1 MRKLLTRTTGLIGLV
16 AAAGVVAQP
25 ARDFSA
31 IEITTHPVA
40 DNVYYLEGAGGNIA
54 VLTGAEGVLLVDTQF
69 APLTEKIVAAVAA
82 ITDEPIRVV
91 VNTHVH
97 PDHTG
102 GNENLR
108 RMGYPVLA
116 HDNVR
121 VRMAQGIRGGEPSPP
136 LALPSLTFGDELGLH
151 LAQDV
156 RLIKVPPAHTDGDTY
171 VHFIGADVLHMGDV
185 FRTTGYP
192 VIDVDNG
199 GSAAG
204 TLAALELALE
214 IAGPDTRIIPGHG
227 VVSSADDVREFHDM
241 IAEVAERV
249 SGLIDEGMTLEQ
261 VLAAAPTA
269 DIDERWGGEPE
280 RFLTGLYQSLA
291 GADR

>member
-1 MRKLLTRTTGLIGLV
+1 MKDILTRMIGLGSLV

-25 ARDFSA
+25 AQDFSA
-31 IEITTHPVA
+31 VEIKTHSVA
-40 DNVYYLEGAGGNIA
+40 DNVYYLEGAGGNIG
-54 VLTGAEGVLLVDTQF
+54 VFTGPHGVLLVDTQF
-69 APLTEKIVAAVAA
+69 APLTQKIVAAVAQ
-82 ITDEPIRVV
+82 ITEEPIRLV

-102 GNENLR
+102 GNENLQT
-108 RMGYPVLA
+108 MGYPVVA

-121 VRMAQGIRGGEPSPP
+121 VRMAKGLRGGEPAPSK
-136 LALPSLTFGDELGLH
+136 ALPTFTFGSELGLH
-151 LAQDV
+151 LEQDV

-171 VHFIGADVLHMGDV
+171 VHFSGADVLHMGDV

-204 TLAALELALE
+204 TLAALEVAME
-214 IAGPDTRIIPGHG
+214 IAGPATKIIPGHG
-227 VVSSADDVREFHDM
+227 VVSSVEDVREFHDM
-241 IAEVAERV
+241 IAEVSARV
-249 SGLIDEGMTLEQ
+249 SRLIGEGMTLEQ

-269 DIDERWGGEPE
+269 DIDERWGGAPE
-280 RFLTGLYQSLA
+280 RFLTGLYQSLSA
-291 GADR
+291 AAR